1 MVYPGEIDNQLQH
14 FAVQGAAMGRHY
26 EQLIP
31 EERATIM
38 MMKASN
44 CTVRHMASVLLPS
57 TSTIKRELARFTAW
71 PNRAAAV
78 PHMPSVRSFWTT
90 HSTQFHIS
98 INRCCTWCLIS
109 FWKILCPSIC
119 RPTCQIN
126 GSRVVQYGLL
136 GKQSQLCW
144 KTNTL

>member
-57 TSTIKRELARFTAW
+57 TSTIKRELARLVLRRFVWNLSA
-71 PNRAAAV
+71 RI
-78 PHMPSVRSFWTT
+78 HRSGA
-90 HSTQFHIS
+90 
-98 INRCCTWCLIS
+98 R
-109 FWKILCPSIC
+109 
-119 RPTCQIN
+119 
-126 GSRVVQYGLL
+126 
-136 GKQSQLCW
+136 
-144 KTNTL
+144 